1 MYYNALVVDDDKT
14 MADCLADLLRLLGH
28 TAVVAP
34 SPRAALHSLMRR
46 IPDVLFLDVNMPGID
61 GLEVC
66 RYLRR
71 EPAIKDLPII
81 IVSANDGEAHQ
92 QAALQAGANFYIV
105 KPAMIEDVES
115 ALQQVMRRK
124 PMVSIFGSVAEP

>member
-34 SPRAALHSLMRR
+34 GPRAALHSLRRR

-71 EPAIKDLPII
+71 EPAIKDLPIVI
-81 IVSANDGEAHQ
+81 ISANDEKTHQ
-92 QAALQAGANFYIV
+92 QAAFEAGANFYIV
-105 KPAMIEDVES
+105 KPAMIEDVEN
-115 ALQQVMRRK
+115 ALQQVMLRK
-124 PMVSIFGSVAEP
+124 PMVPALGSIAEP

>member
-1 MYYNALVVDDDKT
+1 MYYYALVVDDDKT

-34 SPRAALHSLMRR
+34 SPRAALHSLRRR

-71 EPAIKDLPII
+71 EPTIKDLPII

-92 QAALQAGANFYIV
+92 QAAFESGANYYIV
-105 KPAMIEDVES
+105 KPAMIEDVEN

-124 PMVSIFGSVAEP
+124 PVVPALGSIAEP